1 MSDKDQ
7 QRYSDLVL
15 SKIKE
20 RPIKTRNGVKSTT
33 WSNPGIVRVST
44 IDLPGRLPDGKYCQ
58 FICAVD
64 GEGVPI
70 EMNYT
75 FDDLMFELAINLTG
89 KQLYKIKYY
98 PATDTLRCQPVRANP
113 PQEIAPIGKNVWEEK
128 DLRITKM
135 SCIRSAVEFYSNAK
149 IRTER
154 NIIETAEKFR
164 KYVYGEDQ

>member
-44 IDLPGRLPDGKYCQ
+44 IDPPGRLPDGKYCQ

-113 PQEIAPIGKNVWEEK
+113 PQEIAPVGEPVFIDKE
-128 DLRITKM
+128 LRERCITLT
-135 SCIRSAVEFYSNAK
+135 SYFNLESP
-149 IRTER
+149 
-154 NIIETAEKFR
+154 TAEKIVTVAEHIR
-164 KYVYGEDQ
+164 KYICKERE